1 MFTLYVILAL
11 IFAVKLKLTYGEM
24 TAVWIRFLLLS
35 QSLIKPA
42 HPLHQAA
49 VTRREEGG
57 ATRLKSTAG
66 EQQVSQ
72 EHTRHTWH
80 MRRGFQNK
88 STEFKFSLPAF
99 VTP

>member
-72 EHTRHTWH
+72 EHTRLAHET
-80 MRRGFQNK
+80 RGFQNK